1 MVTRPSL
8 VGPIID
14 VSPSLTERAIEAV
27 RMAIRNGTM
36 VPGELYTV
44 NQLAT
49 ELGVSR
55 SPARD
60 ALLRLEETGVIKFER
75 YRGFRLQLPGPEDL
89 AQIFAVRVAL
99 EIPAARKAAACA
111 SDTQIAE
118 LKAVAEAL
126 RKAAMADEEPEFM
139 LHDQKLHGLVLD
151 FAGNQYAR
159 KVIDN
164 IRDATRLIGAST
176 FQSFRTLVE
185 VYQEHAPIVDAI
197 AARDPVAASSAMYQ
211 HLRQTGRLLLRKSIG
226 LDRPN
231 VEAESDRLWNE
242 FVEFGTLPAPGQ

>member
-1 MVTRPSL
+1 MVKRPSL

-27 RMAIRNGTM
+27 RVAIRNGTM

-75 YRGFRLQLPGPEDL
+75 YRGFRLQLPGPQDL

-99 EIPAARKAAACA
+99 EIPAARKAAAYA
-111 SDTQIAE
+111 TDEQVAE
-118 LKAVAEAL
+118 LRAEGEAL
-126 RKAAMADEEPEFM
+126 RKAAMANEEPEFM

-151 FAGNQYAR
+151 FAGNLYAR

-164 IRDATRLIGAST
+164 IRDTTRLVGVST
-176 FQSFRTLVE
+176 FQKRTLVE
-185 VYQEHAPIVDAI
+185 VYHEHVPIVDAV
-197 AARDPVAASSAMYQ
+197 AARDAVAASSAMYQ
-211 HLRQTGRLLLRKSIG
+211 HLRQTGTLLLRKSIG
-226 LDRPN
+226 QDRPD
-231 VEAESDRLWNE
+231 VESESERLWNE
-242 FVEFGTLPAPGQ
+242 FVEFSMLPLPGQ

>member
-55 SPARD
+55 GPVRD
-60 ALLRLEETGVIKFER
+60 ALLRLEETGMIKFER
-75 YRGFRLQLPGPEDL
+75 YRGFRLQLPGPAEL

-99 EIPAARKAAACA
+99 EIPAARGGQLRQRCTDRRTA
-111 SDTQIAE
+111 SRGRGAPEGRTGRQRAG
-118 LKAVAEAL
+118 LHEA
-126 RKAAMADEEPEFM
+126 RPE
-139 LHDQKLHGLVLD
+139 
-151 FAGNQYAR
+151 
-159 KVIDN
+159 
-164 IRDATRLIGAST
+164 
-176 FQSFRTLVE
+176 
-185 VYQEHAPIVDAI
+185 
-197 AARDPVAASSAMYQ
+197 AARPHPGFRRQ
-211 HLRQTGRLLLRKSIG
+211 PLR
-226 LDRPN
+226 P
-231 VEAESDRLWNE
+231 ESDRQHP
-242 FVEFGTLPAPGQ
+242 GRDPAAAGSAMFRSGGGGVRSVGRRELGCRRLGNTTRGGRDPLRSKGCSSALCMAGYPRLAGRRTARRCGPR

>member
-1 MVTRPSL
+1 MITRPSL
-8 VGPIID
+8 VEPIID

-27 RMAIRNGTM
+27 RVAIRNGAM

-55 SPARD
+55 SPVRD
-60 ALLRLEETGVIKFER
+60 ALLRLEETGMIKFER
-75 YRGFRLQLPGPEDL
+75 YRGFRLQLPGPQDL

-99 EIPAARKAAACA
+99 EIPAARKAAARA
-111 SDTQIAE
+111 TDEQIAE

-151 FAGNQYAR
+151 FAGNLYSR

-164 IRDATRLIGAST
+164 IRDATRLVGAST
-176 FQSFRTLVE
+176 FQNFRSLVE
-185 VYQEHAPIVDAI
+185 VYQEHVPIVDAI
-197 AARDPVAASSAMYQ
+197 AARDPAAAASAMYQ
-211 HLRQTGRLLLRKSIG
+211 HLRRTGGLLLQKSIG
-226 LDRPN
+226 VNRP
-231 VEAESDRLWNE
+231 EAESESKRLWNE
-242 FVEFGTLPAPGQ
+242 FVEFSPLAQTY